1 LSKPKA
7 AYTSTK
13 SMKIVVASGKG
24 GTGKTSVAINLA
36 LSTGANQYL
45 DCDVEEPNA
54 HIFLKGKETSQI
66 PVEILVPV
74 IDKSKCTFCGECSR
88 FCQYNA
94 LFVVGDTAM
103 VFPELCHS
111 CGGCSIVCPEGA
123 ISEVPRNIATIH
135 KLQINDMELVYGN
148 LNVGE
153 PLAVPVISAVKDQTI
168 SEGLVILDAPPG
180 TACPVVESISNADVC
195 IMVTE
200 PTPFGLHDLEIATE
214 VIKQLDVPV
223 GVVVNFA
230 GVGDRTVYNFC
241 EKQNIPILM
250 EIPYNRRIAE
260 LYSTGI
266 PFSTEM
272 TEWQPKFQVLLERA
286 EALVK

>member
-1 LSKPKA
+1 LNKPKA
-7 AYTSTK
+7 AFTNTK
-13 SMKIVVASGKG
+13 MKIVVASGKG
-24 GTGKTSVAINLA
+24 GTGKTSIAINLA

-214 VIKQLDVPV
+214 VVTQLDVPV

-230 GVGDRTVYNFC
+230 GIGDRAVYDFC
-241 EKQNIPILM
+241 EKQGIPVLM
-250 EIPYNRRIAE
+250 EVPYDRRIAE
-260 LYSTGI
+260 LYSKGI
-266 PFSTEM
+266 PFSTEI
-272 TEWQPKFQVLLERA
+272 TEWQPKFQELLEKTK
-286 EALVK
+286 ALIK